1 MSLALQNKHSW
12 QKGNPDVDGVSHKIK
27 KVWGKAARL
36 HLGFPKGIAPS
47 PQNATGT
54 ALPVLHGCGFL
65 FQSNSRGLCCQLP
78 STPWVQTA

>member
-1 MSLALQNKHSW
+1 MSLALQNKHLW
-12 QKGNPDVDGVSHKIK
+12 HKGNPDVAGVSDKIK

-54 ALPVLHGCGFL
+54 ALPVLQCCGFL
-65 FQSNSRGLCCQLP
+65 FRSNS
-78 STPWVQTA
+78 